1 LIKSSNVH
9 YARPTPTEFLGKG
22 SKVGPARIPVRVIKV
37 RRSCLHRCQMTETR
51 GMCPSYGVTGDVWR
65 NDDPT
70 FEGTHRKSSAKRGA
84 RRNIM
89 GRTVRFQPPI
99 G

>member
-1 LIKSSNVH
+1 MIKSSDVH

-22 SKVGPARIPVRVIKV
+22 SEVGPARIPVRVIKV
-37 RRSCLHRCQMTETR
+37 RRSCLHHCQMTETR

-70 FEGTHRKSSAKRGA
+70 FEGTHRKSSPRGEQDA
-84 RRNIM
+84 
-89 GRTVRFQPPI
+89 T
-99 G
+99 